1 MPCRCASCIYCP
13 RTRSEAARL
22 VNQQGLALPSAFGRT
37 CLFDPGITH
46 LFHEIDL
53 LNYYMRVTFFENFE
67 TCENL
72 LNTLKIIGF
81 KDLEMNAR

>member
-1 MPCRCASCIYCP
+1 M
-13 RTRSEAARL
+13 
-22 VNQQGLALPSAFGRT
+22 
-37 CLFDPGITH
+37 TH

-72 LNTLKIIGF
+72 LNTLKFIGF
-81 KDLEMNAR
+81 KELEMNAR